1 MANKPSTSGAGEKP
15 SALDWAER
23 TGLGEALVAELA
35 ARALRR
41 RRRWGMASLVVALVV
56 LTGVFWRM
64 PLTVRFG
71 SDAPGRTIVLAPQ
84 RQELSDGTIVELRDG
99 TILSHDFS
107 GELRRVTLA
116 SGEAHFQVAKN
127 PARPFVVTAAGVNVR
142 AVGTAFTVQVSAS
155 AVEVLVTEGRVA
167 VAEKPVPQVVA
178 ADSPTSPGTFVD
190 AGHLAVVSGTG
201 VSGRSSSGGTIVTP
215 LAAAAIEDR
224 LGWRVA
230 RIEFSATP
238 LAEAI
243 TMLNRNSAVQLTLA
257 DPSLA
262 NLRISGIVR
271 ADNTEALVRLLV
283 VNYEVVAEPFEGRGV
298 VLKRR

>member
-1 MANKPSTSGAGEKP
+1 
-15 SALDWAER
+15 
-23 TGLGEALVAELA
+23 
-35 ARALRR
+35 
-41 RRRWGMASLVVALVV
+41 MASLAVALVL
-56 LTGVFWRM
+56 LTGVLWRSFLPM
-64 PLTVRFG
+64 RFG
-71 SDAPGRTIVLAPQ
+71 ADEPGRTIVLAPQ
-84 RQELSDGTIVELRDG
+84 RQELPDGTIVELREG

-116 SGEAHFQVAKN
+116 RGEAHFQVAKN

-142 AVGTAFTVQVSAS
+142 AVGTAFTVQVNVS

-167 VAEKPVPQVVA
+167 VAEKPALQVVA
-178 ADSPTSPGTFVD
+178 ADSRTSPGTLVD

-201 VSGRSSSGGTIVTP
+201 VSGQTSSGGTIVTP
-215 LAAAAIEDR
+215 LAADAIEDR

-230 RIEFSATP
+230 RIEFSATA

-243 TMLNRNSAVQLTLA
+243 ALLNRNSAVQLTLA
-257 DPSLA
+257 DPTLA
-262 NLRISGIVR
+262 SLRISGIVR

-283 VNYEVVAEPFEGRGV
+283 ANYEVVAEPVEGRGV